1 MRFSTP
7 TTAAPGTRRKAN
19 SNERSG
25 ASRQKA
31 GSLCRYRFRRPPSA
45 RRHKGAGARQK
56 SGLFFWTVHGPFSF
70 QQD

>member
-7 TTAAPGTRRKAN
+7 MTDALNTRRRADLT
-19 SNERSG
+19 ERSG

-31 GSLCRYRFRRPPSA
+31 GGF
-45 RRHKGAGARQK
+45 AGTDSGDPRCGVSRAK